1 MITTV
6 AFTPKWSQYL
16 VCVPRLCCVSDAI
29 RPASVYVARTL
40 PPPVPRLY
48 SNNKWTKPN
57 TAPTWLLVQLLFS
70 FARTGIVYVGTV
82 PQQAHEMY
90 DMGDGLEMHR
100 LLLVTIGIV
109 ERSGNQLRDQ
119 SHFPDAATTL
129 PVFNPCHRSSPSTEQ
144 QPSPLTLV
152 CIPSFWP
159 GKLISHY
166 DESVMW
172 LALCLLSIR
181 PMPLVRRRPSP
192 CSCIRRSSFSNLT
205 STATI
210 DEARRFD

>member
-1 MITTV
+1 MQFV
-6 AFTPKWSQYL
+6 LQAY
-16 VCVPRLCCVSDAI
+16 
-29 RPASVYVARTL
+29 TL
-40 PPPVPRLY
+40 PVRCRRLFPGCIVIISGQSQTQHRHGFWSSCY
-48 SNNKWTKPN
+48 FHLLALASSMWVQFRSRLTKCM
-57 TAPTWLLVQLLFS
+57 TW
-70 FARTGIVYVGTV
+70 
-82 PQQAHEMY
+82 E
-90 DMGDGLEMHR
+90 DGLEMHR